1 MDQSTDQIRQE
12 IDANRQGA
20 AEKIDQLQ
28 TQVQDSAQQVREN
41 VQGSVEDTVQTV
53 KGAVDDTVLSVKE
66 GVENFDLRQ
75 QIEAR
80 PLVSLGAAFIGG
92 FVLGGILGGD
102 DHRQGGQQYNGSP
115 QYSGGQHQQH
125 ADGRDGG
132 SGSLAT
138 SVRSAIQKTG
148 LDDTLSNA
156 TAALIASVTDQVKET
171 IDRNFPGFT
180 DKMQTAQQAPG
191 GIAEKSREAQS
202 V

>member
-102 DHRQGGQQYNGSP
+102 DHRQGGQQYNGSQ
-115 QYSGGQHQQH
+115 QYSGGQH
-125 ADGRDGG
+125 GG
-132 SGSLAT
+132 SGSLGT

-191 GIAEKSREAQS
+191 GVAEKSREAQS